1 MNATVLRWLKR
12 LGGVILTLFIAS
24 ILIFS
29 MVSLTPGDPAA
40 MLAGGS
46 NPNPETLAAVREQ
59 LRLNDPIPVQYLGW
73 LGDLFT
79 GDLGRSFR
87 VVKGDDV
94 GSLIAPRLVTTGLL
108 VAYAALLIV
117 IFGIG
122 SGLLAGTSGKAVDR
136 VVTILTSAAM
146 GAPTFVV
153 AVALIAIFAV
163 NLGWFPTLGAGED
176 GLADRI
182 HHLTLPAISL
192 AMAYL
197 AFISRITRTSVLS
210 QAHADHV
217 ETATVRG
224 LPRNY
229 VVRHHIWRNAS
240 GPILS
245 VSGLSIAG
253 LFAGT
258 AVAEQA
264 FGINGIGSLLTQAA
278 ASQDL
283 PVVQILSRF
292 MVATFVI
299 VNLIVDEVSAMLD
312 PRLKQEV
319 SA

>member
-1 MNATVLRWLKR
+1 MNATLTRLLRR
-12 LGGVILTLFIAS
+12 IGGVILTLFIAS
-24 ILIFS
+24 IIIFS

-46 NPNPETLAAVREQ
+46 HPNPETLAAVRHQ
-59 LRLNDPIPVQYLGW
+59 LRLDEPLVVQYLGW

-79 GDLGRSFR
+79 GNLGRSFL
-87 VVKGDDV
+87 VVKGAEV
-94 GSLIAPRLVTTGLL
+94 SSLIVPRLAVSGLL
-108 VAYAALLIV
+108 VAYAAVLIV
-117 IFGIG
+117 IFGVG
-122 SGLLAGTSGKAVDR
+122 SGLMAGTGGKITDR
-136 VVTILTSAAM
+136 IVTILTSAAM

-163 NLGWFPTLGAGED
+163 NLGWFPTLGAGD
-176 GLADRI
+176 SGFGDRMW
-182 HHLTLPAISL
+182 HLTLPAISL
-192 AMAYL
+192 AMSYL
-197 AFISRITRTSVLS
+197 AFVSRITRTSVLS
-210 QAHADHV
+210 QAGAGHV

-224 LPRNY
+224 LPRGY

-283 PVVQILSRF
+283 PVVQILSML

-299 VNLIVDEVSAMLD
+299 VNLIVDSVSAWLD

>member
-1 MNATVLRWLKR
+1 
-12 LGGVILTLFIAS
+12 VILTLFIAS
-24 ILIFS
+24 IIIFS

-46 NPNPETLAAVREQ
+46 HPNPETLAAVRHQ
-59 LRLNDPIPVQYLGW
+59 LRLDEPLPVQYLGW

-79 GDLGRSFR
+79 GNLGRSFL
-87 VVKGDDV
+87 VVKGADV
-94 GSLIAPRLVTTGLL
+94 ASLIAPRLAVSGTL
-108 VAYAALLIV
+108 VAYAAVLIV

-122 SGLLAGTSGKAVDR
+122 SGLLAGTGGKITDR
-136 VVTILTSAAM
+136 IVTIITSAAM

-163 NLGWFPTLGAGED
+163 KLGWFPTLGAGD
-176 GLADRI
+176 GFGDRI
-182 HHLTLPAISL
+182 WHLTLPAISL

-197 AFISRITRTSVLS
+197 AFVSRITRTSVLS

-283 PVVQILSRF
+283 PVVQILSML

-299 VNLIVDEVSAMLD
+299 VNLIVDAVSAVLD